1 MSSIWRVLWSRN
13 DFFLSHCRFLGS
25 GWRKQLWKL
34 QRNTSAFFAV
44 KQLTDGDDGQTSAVP
59 SLLLICS
66 HIARQISMIKR
77 FVLLTIQQM
86 GWMLFVTL
94 LLSLYLGQRRM
105 RWNILFGYH
114 QQCGAFDQLLG
125 VWFLAGFFAVNSKGR
140 LFKKRLERFLM
151 GDCMTINCTTK
162 KERKNKKLIA
172 KGHF

>member
-1 MSSIWRVLWSRN
+1 MISSCRTVDSLAVDGGNSCGSSRGTRPPSSPSN
-13 DFFLSHCRFLGS
+13 NL
-25 GWRKQLWKL
+25 
-34 QRNTSAFFAV
+34 
-44 KQLTDGDDGQTSAVP
+44 LTGTSAVP

-77 FVLLTIQQM
+77 FVLLTIEQM

-125 VWFLAGFFAVNSKGR
+125 VWFLAGFFAVNGKGR

-151 GDCMTINCTTK
+151 GDCMTIN
-162 KERKNKKLIA
+162 
-172 KGHF
+172 